1 VRTYGLYR
9 NRFRTFFLIAFP
21 PALLAYVCSSLH
33 LQRVLFRM
41 IRDAGLLPQWGSPK
55 YWATL
60 TIIALFEGALYW
72 LISGFF
78 FAGIASNVLRDSG
91 RDEPLL
97 SDAFSI
103 ARQRPGAIAAATL
116 VIWAAFAVSR
126 EVVALVLMPIIQRV
140 GALRNW
146 AVLTIVIAAM
156 LLLVSGLISRMG
168 LAIPILVDN
177 PAISAR
183 QALRLSLV
191 KTEDWEPFF
200 ILFLAKSAIIGYAAY
215 WIVNLGLNNLAE
227 RGMLREEAFPW
238 VQAVLY
244 VCLAVILE
252 SPLFIAFSLL
262 YRDSKITAEE
272 AVPAV
277 VG

>member
-1 VRTYGLYR
+1 
-9 NRFRTFFLIAFP
+9 
-21 PALLAYVCSSLH
+21 
-33 LQRVLFRM
+33 M
-41 IRDAGLLPQWGSPK
+41 IRDAGLLPQWGSAK

-60 TIIALFEGALYW
+60 TTIALFEGALYW

-78 FAGIASNVLRDSG
+78 FAGIASKVLRDSG

-103 ARQRPGAIAAATL
+103 ARQRLGAIAAATL
-116 VIWAAFAVSR
+116 VIWAAFAVGR
-126 EVVALVLMPIIQRV
+126 GVVALVLMPIIPRL
-140 GALRNW
+140 GHLRNW
-146 AVLTIVIAAM
+146 VALTIVIAAM
-156 LLLVSGLISRMG
+156 LLLLVCGLISRMG

-215 WIVNLGLNNLAE
+215 WIVNLGLNKLTE
-227 RGMLREEAFPW
+227 RGLRAEAFPW
-238 VQAVLY
+238 VQGVLY
-244 VCLAVILE
+244 VCLAAILE

-262 YRDSKITAEE
+262 YRDSKIIAEE